1 MFSREFCKISKN
13 TFSHRTPPVAA
24 SHLFWLLYRNTFCR
38 TYFLRTSLFGWLFYC
53 QLFFFVVVV
62 VVNWIVSLSIFLIS
76 LAAVYRGSAIKL
88 FLRITQISL
97 ENNCAGVFFHRF
109 EGLESPAAILWRNRH
124 HRRCF
129 SVNFAKCTYKAAP
142 RDWFCT
148 LLQVDFKFISHFS
161 ATIIVFEI
169 FYQTQ

>member
-1 MFSREFCKISKN
+1 MFSCKFCKISK
-13 TFSHRTPPVAA
+13 TPFLTEHPGGCFSLVLITLQEHILQNIFSPNI
-24 SHLFWLLYRNTFCR
+24 SFWMVVLLSTISF
-38 TYFLRTSLFGWLFYC
+38 FF
-53 QLFFFVVVV
+53 FFFVM
-62 VVNWIVSLSIFLIS
+62 NWIVSLSIFLIS

-97 ENNCAGVFFHRF
+97 KNNCAGVFFYRF
-109 EGLESPAAILWRNRH
+109 EGLKSPAAILWRNRH

-129 SVNFAKCTYKAAP
+129 SVNFAKCTYKADP

>member
-1 MFSREFCKISKN
+1 MNFAKFLKTPFLTEHLRWLLLTSFDYSTGTLSAEHIFSE
-13 TFSHRTPPVAA
+13 
-24 SHLFWLLYRNTFCR
+24 HLFLDGCFTVN
-38 TYFLRTSLFGWLFYC
+38 YF
-53 QLFFFVVVV
+53 LFFF

-97 ENNCAGVFFHRF
+97 KNNCAGVFFYRF
-109 EGLESPAAILWRNRH
+109 EGLKSPAAILWRNRH

-129 SVNFAKCTYKAAP
+129 SVNFAKCTYKADP

-161 ATIIVFEI
+161 AIIIVFEI

>member
-76 LAAVYRGSAIKL
+76 LAAVFRGSTIKL

-109 EGLESPAAILWRNRH
+109 EGLESPAAT
-124 HRRCF
+124 F
-129 SVNFAKCTYKAAP
+129 MKKQSPPQVF
-142 RDWFCT
+142 FCKF
-148 LLQVDFKFISHFS
+148 FKMFL
-161 ATIIVFEI
+161 
-169 FYQTQ
+169 

>member
-1 MFSREFCKISKN
+1 MFSCKFCKISK
-13 TFSHRTPPVAA
+13 TPFLTEHPVAA

-53 QLFFFVVVV
+53 QLFSFFF

-97 ENNCAGVFFHRF
+97 KNNCAGVFFHRF